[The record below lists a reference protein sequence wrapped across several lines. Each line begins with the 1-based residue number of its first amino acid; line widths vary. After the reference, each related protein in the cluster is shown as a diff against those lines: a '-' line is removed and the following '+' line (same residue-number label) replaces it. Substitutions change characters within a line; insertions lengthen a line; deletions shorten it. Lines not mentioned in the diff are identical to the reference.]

1 MKYLILIYSNPQ
13 SRAAWETMSD
23 EARMEFGR
31 AHMRFGESLAE
42 SGELIVSE
50 GLADPSLGKRVSVQD
65 GATMTSDG
73 PYAEAKEYVAGFYL
87 VEADSIEQVVERAAV
102 LPDAVNGG
110 IEVRP
115 VFDHSI
121 LDL

>member
-31 AHMRFGESLAE
+31 AHMRFGDSLAE

-73 PYAEAKEYVAGFYL
+73 PYAEAKEYIAGFYL
-87 VEADSIEQVVERAAV
+87 VEADSIEHVVERAAV

-115 VFDHSI
+115 VFDNSV
-121 LDL
+121 LEL